1 MLKSAILAAVLLATS
16 LSAFAQIPPRSGSQM
31 QQIPP
36 APVPQKSIPEVRIE
50 PSAAPAPAGS
60 DNLRFPVR
68 SLRITGQTLYSEA
81 DLLAV
86 TGFVPGGD
94 VSLADLRGI
103 AARIADHYHRNGY
116 FVAQAYLPAQ
126 DIKDGSAT
134 IAVLEGRYGKVNLNN
149 QSKLRNSQA
158 TGLLSGL
165 NSGDPIA
172 IAPLENRLLLLSDT
186 PGVAVKSTL
195 VPGAAVGTSD
205 LNVDIADGR
214 LVTGSVEADNAG
226 NYYTGEYRVGASV
239 YLNNALG
246 LGDLGGLRVIT
257 SGSGLTY
264 GRGFYQVQAGKF
276 TLGAAYSA
284 LEYKLGKEF
293 SDLRAHGTAEV
304 ASLYASYPLIRSR
317 SSNLYAMVGYDLRT
331 YQDKVD
337 ATVPPSVTDKQA
349 NVWMASLYGNHRD
362 RFGGGGLSSFTLT
375 LSAGDLDIQT
385 PAALAID
392 QATARTNGSYGKLY
406 YNAAR
411 LQTVTDNFSLY
422 AGISGQFASKNLD
435 ISEKMSLGGPY
446 AVRAYPVG
454 EAYADEGYVVN
465 LEARYRLPRFADRM
479 VGDLYL
485 IGFVDTGSV
494 KTFENPWFTG
504 PNHRTLS
511 AAGLGVN
518 WVAYNNFTVSAYWAH
533 KLGNDRATSVPA
545 SEDSGSRFW
554 VQGVK
559 YF

>member
-1 MLKSAILAAVLLATS
+1 MKYAILAAVLLATS
-16 LSAFAQIPPRSGSQM
+16 LSAHAQVPPRSGSQM

-36 APVPQKSIPEVRIE
+36 APVPQKSIPEIRVE
-50 PSAAPAPAGS
+50 PSGAPALPGS
-60 DNLRFPVR
+60 DNVRFPVR
-68 SLRITGQTLYSEA
+68 TLQITGQTLYSEA

-86 TGFVPGGD
+86 SGFIPGGD

-116 FVAQAYLPAQ
+116 IVAQAYLPAQ
-126 DIKDGSAT
+126 DIKDGSVT

-158 TGLLSGL
+158 TGLLEGL

-186 PGVAVKSTL
+186 PGVVVKSTL

-205 LNVDIADGR
+205 LNVDVTDGR

-226 NYYTGEYRVGASV
+226 NRYTGEYRVGASV
-239 YLNNALG
+239 YLHNALG

-293 SDLRAHGTAEV
+293 KDLQAHGTAEV

-317 SSNLYAMVGYDLRT
+317 NTNLNAMVGYDLRT
-331 YQDKVD
+331 YQDRID
-337 ATVPPSVTDKQA
+337 APPASVTDKTA

-362 RFGGGGLSSFTLT
+362 GFGGGGLSSFSLT

-392 QATARTNGSYGKLY
+392 QATARTNGSYGKLAY
-406 YNAAR
+406 SASR
-411 LQTVTDNFSLY
+411 LQTLSDRWSLF
-422 AGISGQFASKNLD
+422 AGINGQFASKNLD

-465 LEARYRLPRFADRM
+465 LEARYRLPKFSDRM
-479 VGDLYL
+479 PGEMYL

-494 KTFENPWFTG
+494 TTFANPWFTG

-511 AAGLGVN
+511 ATGLGVN
-518 WVAYNNFTVSAYWAH
+518 WVDYNNFTLSAYWAH

-545 SEDSGSRFW
+545 SVDSSSRFW
-554 VQGVK
+554 VQAVK